1 MSVQHRFW
9 WRVVRRYDGGEM
21 WVPILRLSFVHQNG
35 AISLE
40 KGFPHQRKPY
50 RVIQRGLRRYLG
62 LNVSPTRAQQLANE
76 ALAHAV
82 LRFYRRVIPSNTD
95 YSVIV
100 RKLTE
105 VITEGR
111 REKGKTRRVKE
122 NGVHRVADEVHL
134 WLPPKY
140 AGDSAGYP
148 DPEPEPGCNHGF
160 IVEWLARQ

>member
-1 MSVQHRFW
+1 
-9 WRVVRRYDGGEM
+9 M
-21 WVPILRLSFVHQNG
+21 WVPILRLSFVHPNG
-35 AISLE
+35 AISLK
-40 KGFPHQRKPY
+40 KGLPYQRKPY

-82 LRFYRRVIPSNTD
+82 FAFYRRMIPSNVD
-95 YSVIV
+95 RSVVI

-111 REKGKTRRVKE
+111 REKDKTRRVKE

-140 AGDSAGYP
+140 AGDSAGHP
-148 DPEPEPGCNHGF
+148 DPEPEPGRDHGF
-160 IVEWLARQ
+160 IMEWLARQ